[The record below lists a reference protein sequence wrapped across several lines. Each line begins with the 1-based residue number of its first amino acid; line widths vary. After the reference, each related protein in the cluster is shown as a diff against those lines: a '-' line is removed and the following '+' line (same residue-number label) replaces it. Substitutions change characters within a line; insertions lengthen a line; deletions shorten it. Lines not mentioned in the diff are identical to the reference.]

1 MLRRLTIL
9 LGCAVCLLVM
19 SAPAFAAAND
29 CDRACLK
36 TALEQY
42 MNAVTMHK
50 PSAAPLFAGFRQT
63 ENAVVV
69 PLERACGS
77 RLRLSGKCSGNIL
90 MP

>member
-1 MLRRLTIL
+1 MLRRVTIL
-9 LGCAVCLLVM
+9 LGCVVCLLVM

-50 PSAAPLFAGFRQT
+50 PSAAPLFAGFQANRKCGCCSAGRRHV
-63 ENAVVV
+63 EVGH
-69 PLERACGS
+69 GS
-77 RLRLSGKCSGNIL
+77 RESAAEIS
-90 MP
+90 